1 MLSIVLLAI
10 PSTETIL
17 LPRIH
22 QHNLSSLL
30 SEVPSTVRSSRI
42 TFEILLVFF
51 NFTEVQLIYSVVSVS
66 AVHQH
71 VSVNMS
77 ILFYI
82 CFCC

>member
-42 TFEILLVFF
+42 TFEILLVF
-51 NFTEVQLIYSVVSVS
+51 LILLKYS
-66 AVHQH
+66 
-71 VSVNMS
+71 
-77 ILFYI
+77 
-82 CFCC
+82 